1 MIKEKEVYILWTYP
15 PATDKA
21 ERFIEGIYAHKIQ
34 AEKDMRLLKEE
45 EQQYPK
51 HERCEYWIQSTVMN
65 MLNC

>member
-1 MIKEKEVYILWTYP
+1 MTEEKEIYILWVYP
-15 PATDKA
+15 PNGVNG

-34 AEKDMRLLKEE
+34 AKKDMRMLLED
-45 EQQYPK
+45 EQQYPE